1 MKEDASSGIS
11 SRRAD
16 KLKKKELYKQ
26 QVIQDSTG
34 IYDYDKDPVEYKKAR
49 KRMQNW
55 ESALKQR
62 FYKMYQI
69 GALSTELST
78 AKTQVEE
85 LQKKNE
91 VLEAEKA

>member
-49 KRMQNW
+49 KRMQN
-55 ESALKQR
+55 
-62 FYKMYQI
+62 
-69 GALSTELST
+69 
-78 AKTQVEE
+78 
-85 LQKKNE
+85 
-91 VLEAEKA
+91 